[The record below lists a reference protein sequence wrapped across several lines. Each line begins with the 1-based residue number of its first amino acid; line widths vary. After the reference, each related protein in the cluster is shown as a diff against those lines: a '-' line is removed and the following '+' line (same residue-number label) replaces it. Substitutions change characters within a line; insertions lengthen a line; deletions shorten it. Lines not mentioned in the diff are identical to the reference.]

1 MSLARPISGGTLL
14 VTRDG
19 STAVASD
26 PDRDGVWIVDLPGRR
41 VRSVALEP
49 DDEPGRG
56 AEGADGEVYVVLRG
70 GGAVVTLDIEDAA
83 VIERRPVCAAPRGIA
98 FDEAADAIHVAC
110 LGGELVTMPAAG
122 GEPLRELHLDADLR
136 DVSVTGSGL
145 AVSRFRSA
153 ELLVVDAGGE
163 VVRRGAPDVFQAAV
177 QTGPFTD
184 IVDFSPD
191 VAWRT
196 VALPGGGLAMVH
208 QRGQDAPIPLGTG
221 SEYAPI
227 PVPGEEDGCAT
238 GIVHST
244 VTLFDAEG
252 ELHQGAGLVLS
263 EATVPVDIAASPAG
277 DTLAV
282 VAAGSRTV
290 TELWTKEYI
299 GETSASACTGAIRS
313 RRRLSDTPVAA
324 AYGKDGALIVQVQSP
339 PALVLLSEAGEE
351 TLRLPGETL
360 ETTGSSLFHAAAQG
374 SHGLACASCH
384 PEAEDDGRTWLFSS
398 FGARR
403 TQYLRGGIADTAPFH
418 WGGDLPDMA
427 RLVDEVLV
435 RRMGADS
442 PAPHEMALLQGWLDA
457 QPGLP
462 VSPARDPAAAERG
475 KGLFESA
482 AVGCTACHRGP
493 QLTDN
498 RSWDVG
504 TGARFQTPRLV
515 DLAHRGPWMHD
526 GCAETLKDRFD
537 PGCGGA
543 EHGDVSGLS
552 TGQIDDL
559 VAYLETL

>member
-19 STAVASD
+19 STAVATD
-26 PDRDGVWIVDLPGRR
+26 PDRDRVWIVDLPGRR
-41 VRSVALEP
+41 VQSVALER

-56 AEGADGEVYVVLRG
+56 VEGADGEVHVVLRG
-70 GGAVVTLDIEDAA
+70 GGAVVTLDVGDAA

-110 LGGELVTMPAAG
+110 LGGELVTMPVAG
-122 GEPLRELHLDADLR
+122 GEPLRELHLEPDLR
-136 DVSVTGSGL
+136 DVSVTGGGL

-163 VVRRGAPDVFQAAV
+163 VVRRRAPDVFQATV
-177 QTGPFTD
+177 QAGPFTD
-184 IVDFSPD
+184 VVGFSPD

-196 VALPGGGLAMVH
+196 VVMPGGGLAMVH
-208 QRGQDAPIPLGTG
+208 QRAQDTAIPLGTG
-221 SEYAPI
+221 GEYIQSLA
-227 PVPGEEDGCAT
+227 PGEQDGCAA
-238 GIVHST
+238 GIVHSA

-252 ELHQGAGLVLS
+252 EVHQGAGLVLS
-263 EATVPVDIAASPAG
+263 EATVPVDIAASKAG

-282 VAAGSRTV
+282 VAAGSHTV
-290 TELWTKEYI
+290 TELWVDEYA
-299 GETSASACTGAIRS
+299 GETSAGACTGAVRS
-313 RRRLSDTPVAA
+313 RRHLSGTPVAA
-324 AYGKDGALIVQVQSP
+324 AYGKDGVLIVQVQSP

-351 TLRLPGETL
+351 TIRLPGESL

-384 PEAEDDGRTWLFSS
+384 PEAGEDGRTWLFS
-398 FGARR
+398 FLGARR
-403 TQYLRGGIADTAPFH
+403 TQHLRGGIADTAPFH
-418 WGGDLPDMA
+418 WSGDLPDMGQ
-427 RLVDEVLV
+427 LVGEVLV
-435 RRMGADS
+435 RRMGADA
-442 PAPHEMALLQGWLDA
+442 PAPHELALFQGWLDA
-457 QPGLP
+457 QPSLP
-462 VSPARDPAAAERG
+462 VSPPRDAAAAARG

-482 AVGCTACHRGP
+482 AVGCAGCHGGP

-498 RSWDVG
+498 LSWDVG
-504 TGARFQTPRLV
+504 TGAKFQTPRLV
-515 DLAHRGPWMHD
+515 DLSHHGPWMHD
-526 GCAETLKDRFD
+526 GCAETLEDRFD

-552 TGQIDDL
+552 AGQIDDL